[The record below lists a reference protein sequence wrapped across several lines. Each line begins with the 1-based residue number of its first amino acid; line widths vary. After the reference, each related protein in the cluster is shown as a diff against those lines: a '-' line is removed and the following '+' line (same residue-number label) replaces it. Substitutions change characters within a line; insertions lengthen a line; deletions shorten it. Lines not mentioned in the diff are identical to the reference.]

1 MNRNPFHDF
10 CLIAEIQQTYWQN
23 INIFICQTVFMRNL
37 KKKKSFEQKSSLKKS
52 LMNVYLALLPVS
64 SFKNLKNM

>member
-1 MNRNPFHDF
+1 MSNRFHEEF
-10 CLIAEIQQTYWQN
+10 E
-23 INIFICQTVFMRNL
+23 
-37 KKKKSFEQKSSLKKS
+37 KKSFEQKSLLKKS

>member
-1 MNRNPFHDF
+1 MSNRFHEEF
-10 CLIAEIQQTYWQN
+10 E
-23 INIFICQTVFMRNL
+23 
-37 KKKKSFEQKSSLKKS
+37 KKKIFKQKSSLKKS